1 MPLQGNSNLRAT
13 ISISKAP
20 YGGSPFFFSFGI
32 LSFCDKKLLEKLS
45 KKKKLE
51 RR

>member
-1 MPLQGNSNLRAT
+1 MPLQGNSNLWAT
-13 ISISKAP
+13 ISKAP